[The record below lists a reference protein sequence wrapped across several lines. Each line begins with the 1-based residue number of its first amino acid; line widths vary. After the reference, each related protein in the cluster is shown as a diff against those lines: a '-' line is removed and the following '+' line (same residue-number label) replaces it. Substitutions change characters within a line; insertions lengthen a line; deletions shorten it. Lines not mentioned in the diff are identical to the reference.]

1 MARAIRTVAMCTA
14 MQAVGGGLGWSLL
27 PALMPSV
34 SKDLGLTHSSAG
46 IAWGAASLGIAVA
59 SPLGGAAVDRFGA
72 RRVAGLAILAGAAA
86 CAARAFVH
94 GPWALALAMLVFG
107 LHIGFTAP
115 AIPKALA
122 GSLAPERVARANG
135 LALLGYTLTTALV
148 LLIARTHL
156 APLVGGWRPL
166 MIAAAVAMAGAGVL
180 WLAIVRDGAPAMKHA
195 SFKEVLA
202 LAKGAELRRVAAMH
216 FLLFGGYLALLG
228 MLPRALV
235 ESGMTPAAT
244 GRAVAGWLFVA
255 GLANVAGPVLA
266 SRIGNRPI
274 LVCGP
279 IVAGLALLGVALAPV
294 AWSPVLLAV
303 AALGGGAVAPIL
315 LTLPLELPGIGA
327 PRFGAALG
335 LLMLVGQIGGFL
347 LPVVAGVMAERMG
360 IASAL
365 AGLAFAHLAIV
376 VFAPRRSGAATEGNA
391 QPARSSADASTPSLG
406 AA

>member
-1 MARAIRTVAMCTA
+1 
-14 MQAVGGGLGWSLL
+14 
-27 PALMPSV
+27 
-34 SKDLGLTHSSAG
+34 
-46 IAWGAASLGIAVA
+46 
-59 SPLGGAAVDRFGA
+59 
-72 RRVAGLAILAGAAA
+72 
-86 CAARAFVH
+86 
-94 GPWALALAMLVFG
+94 
-107 LHIGFTAP
+107 
-115 AIPKALA
+115 
-122 GSLAPERVARANG
+122 
-135 LALLGYTLTTALV
+135 
-148 LLIARTHL
+148 
-156 APLVGGWRPL
+156 
-166 MIAAAVAMAGAGVL
+166 
-180 WLAIVRDGAPAMKHA
+180 
-195 SFKEVLA
+195 
-202 LAKGAELRRVAAMH
+202 MH

-255 GLANVAGPVLA
+255 GLANVAGPFLA

-376 VFAPRRSGAATEGNA
+376 IFAPRKTAAATA
-391 QPARSSADASTPSLG
+391 AHAPVATASSPSFEV
-406 AA
+406 A